1 MKKTVMILI
10 LIINSIS
17 YSYIN
22 IYPIKFEKDITEGA
36 YEEFTLYNRSNKV
49 RRYRIYIEDV
59 EGRNS
64 MKDWIEVYPK
74 SISIKSLEEKKV
86 KIFIEAPGNI
96 KNGIYESNFV
106 VKEILPPTTELTNE
120 EKNKKTNILTMVKLR
135 LKGKIER

>member
-1 MKKTVMILI
+1 MKKIVMILI

-49 RRYRIYIEDV
+49 RRYRIYVEDV

-74 SISIKSLEEKKV
+74 SISIKSLEEKNV
-86 KIFIEAPGNI
+86 KIFIEAPENI